1 MTNDM
6 TRIKFT
12 TTEKLMLVHL
22 KIVVTYVNTM
32 FEWVNRMPT
41 GLFFGVTSDISL
53 ESPGSWAPYP
63 SVKISI
69 SRL

>member
-1 MTNDM
+1 M

-12 TTEKLMLVHL
+12 TAKKLMLVHL

-53 ESPGSWAPYP
+53 ESLGSWAPYP
-63 SVKISI
+63 SVKTSI